1 MKWPPWK
8 GESGWTVPTKH
19 DYSSLLTT
27 HNAFK
32 YFRLLRM
39 HKTTRTEMRLGVT
52 MSELTSTVSDSICMT
67 DDAIKEQEGSNQLRR
82 RCMELRREIAKV
94 MTL

>member
-1 MKWPPWK
+1 
-8 GESGWTVPTKH
+8 
-19 DYSSLLTT
+19 
-27 HNAFK
+27 
-32 YFRLLRM
+32 
-39 HKTTRTEMRLGVT
+39 MRLGVT